1 MDPVGEIY
9 GRLTRRQLA
18 YWMAFLQLEPPAEHR
33 AEMSSAFQNAVL
45 FNRRLREGEQPVQLD
60 DLLIPW
66 ETRSEVADPISNEI
80 QREEAMVET
89 ILAHFG

>member
-1 MDPVGEIY
+1 M
-9 GRLTRRQLA
+9 A
-18 YWMAFLQLEPPAEHR
+18 YLQLEPPAEQR

-45 FNRRLREGEQPVQLD
+45 FNRRLHEGEQPVQLD

-66 ETRSEVADPISNEI
+66 ETREVADPISNEI